1 MLPPRA
7 TRTNK
12 AVVPGE
18 GFIRPALL
26 TAAWTLQKG
35 PRAARC
41 TIWSHPL
48 GFELRLLCG
57 EDLPRIKVCRTPE
70 AMVRL
75 QAVWRAALEARGWRK
90 KPVAPRVKARLVRW
104 RVNRRLPRA

>member
-1 MLPPRA
+1 MLPTRA

-12 AVVPGE
+12 TVAPSPALV
-18 GFIRPALL
+18 RPALL

-48 GFELRLLCG
+48 GFELRLLCS

-75 QAVWRAALEARGWRK
+75 QAAWRAALEARGWRK
-90 KPVAPRVKARLVRW
+90 KPVPPRVKSRLVRW
-104 RVNRRLPRA
+104 RVNRRLHRA